1 MKKIISFGKHSAE
14 LHIGEHRASL
24 VMTENCLPVE
34 LADVLNKTGGMH
46 VHSVHKNYGGFG
58 CIGITHDLSASD
70 ILAEVCDA
78 ITRIYDTD
86 TTISNARP

>member
-14 LHIGEHRASL
+14 LYIGEHRATL
-24 VMTENCLPVE
+24 VMSEKGLPVE
-34 LADVLNKTGGMH
+34 LADVLNDAGDMH
-46 VHSVHKNYGGFG
+46 VHSVQKNDGGFG

-70 ILAEVCDA
+70 ILAEVCAA
-78 ITRIYDTD
+78 ITRTYDTD